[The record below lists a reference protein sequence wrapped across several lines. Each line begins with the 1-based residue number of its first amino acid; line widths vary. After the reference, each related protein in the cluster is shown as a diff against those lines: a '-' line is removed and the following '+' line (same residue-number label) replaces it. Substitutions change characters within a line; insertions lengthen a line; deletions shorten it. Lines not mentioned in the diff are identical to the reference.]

1 VGAKKNALAALETP
15 RSTVHERR
23 LTNVDDHHVNPLL
36 DTSRRRELA
45 DLERDYRHELLDV
58 DERERLRERVLALRV
73 KLHHPTVTR
82 RSHER

>member
-1 VGAKKNALAALETP
+1 MVGAKKNAPAALETP

-45 DLERDYRHELLDV
+45 DLERDYRHELMD
-58 DERERLRERVLALRV
+58 DEERCELWSQLQRLR
-73 KLHHPTVTR
+73 R
-82 RSHER
+82 RKHERRTG